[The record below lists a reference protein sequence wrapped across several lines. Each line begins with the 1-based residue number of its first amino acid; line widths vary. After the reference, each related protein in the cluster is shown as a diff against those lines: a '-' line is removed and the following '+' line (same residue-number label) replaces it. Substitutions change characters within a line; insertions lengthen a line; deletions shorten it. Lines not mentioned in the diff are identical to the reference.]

1 MAKNRN
7 SPQKRLFKADSE
19 KFEDVLWI
27 SSNNPREAKALLKQY
42 LLSPCFWETDQ
53 EISEYQG
60 EMAREMY
67 KAYQVHECPGIKV
80 DPDVRGQVFPSLNDS
95 STDWIWQ
102 K

>member
-60 EMAREMY
+60 EMARERPEAPSSDKNPM
-67 KAYQVHECPGIKV
+67 KEGKK
-80 DPDVRGQVFPSLNDS
+80 RGRQRVKTL
-95 STDWIWQ
+95 
-102 K
+102 